1 MACYICYHENMN
13 ICRWKGISDMFLKKT
28 KRAGGRV
35 YLSIVEGFREGG
47 TIRQRTVEPIGY
59 VDELKATYDDP
70 IAYFEA
76 RADALTAEKDARVAP
91 VALTIH
97 PAQKIDKREVGLRRE
112 VGSCV
117 PLAVYH
123 ALGIESALNNER
135 RATKSRASY
144 SLAQAVR
151 LMVVERLLSPGS
163 KLSDVRNI
171 NKHFF
176 KSELTDDGL
185 YHALGELAGARDRIV
200 SSLSSHVSRLVGRDT
215 SRVFYDVT
223 NYFWEVDDE
232 DELRRRGV
240 SKEHRPEP
248 IVQMG
253 LLVDNNAIPID
264 YMLFAGNTHDG
275 VTMNSFIE
283 KTAPDAGEVIWVAD
297 KGCNTK
303 ENMVDVRARG
313 QHFLWS
319 QSIRG
324 TKSKGELKGWVLDEA
339 GYKGISGDA
348 DAGSGFKVKSKQDTL
363 MLEVADPSGKKTKV
377 PLEVKY
383 VAFWSRKYQLRARTE
398 RQKAIGRALDMVA
411 HPTKYD
417 SVTNK
422 GALKYVSKHE
432 VDQDGALGDVP
443 VVSFDEQALA
453 ADEACDGYYLIVTS
467 KTDMED
473 LEIIN
478 TYRGLWRIE
487 ESFRITKSDLTA
499 RPVYL
504 SRPDHIEAHFLICFV
519 ALTIVRLMQLGIR
532 ERRADDTAPSAA
544 QILGDLSQVAATKLE
559 SNWWVFDHRT
569 DLTDEIFSA
578 FGLEVPTRYMQLKDI
593 RQLGAKKHAWKGMP
607 S

>member
-1 MACYICYHENMN
+1 
-13 ICRWKGISDMFLKKT
+13 MFLKKT

-35 YLSIVEGFREGG
+35 YLSIVEGFRAGG

-70 IAYFEA
+70 IAYFEG

-91 VALTIH
+91 VTLTIY
-97 PAQKIDKREVGLRRE
+97 PAQKVDRRKVGLRRE

-117 PLAVYH
+117 PLAVFH

-135 RATKSRASY
+135 KTTKSRASY
-144 SLAQAVR
+144 SLAQAMR

-171 NKHFF
+171 HRHFF
-176 KSELTDDGL
+176 KSELTDDDL
-185 YHALGELAGARDRIV
+185 YHALGELADARDRVV
-200 SSLSSHVSRLVGRDT
+200 SSVSSHISRLIGRDT

-223 NYFWEVDDE
+223 NYYWEIDTE

-264 YMLFAGNTHDG
+264 YHLFSGNTHDG

-303 ENMVDVRARG
+303 ENMVETRARG

-324 TKSKGELKGWVLDEA
+324 TKSKGHLRDWVLDES

-348 DAGSGFKVKSKQDTL
+348 DAGSDFKVKSKQDTL
-363 MLEVADPSGKKTKV
+363 VVEVADPSGKKTKV
-377 PLEVKY
+377 PIEVKY
-383 VAFWSRKYQLRARTE
+383 IAFWSRKYQARARKE
-398 RQKAIGRALDMVA
+398 RQKTIDRALDMVA

-417 SVTNK
+417 SITAK

-432 VDQDGALGDVP
+432 VDQDGVVGDVP
-443 VVSFDEQALA
+443 VVSFDTEALA
-453 ADEACDGYYLIVTS
+453 ADEALDGYYLIVTS

-473 LEIIN
+473 LKIID

-504 SRPDHIEAHFLICFV
+504 SRPDHIEAHFLVCFV

-532 ERRADDTAPSAA
+532 ERRADNTTPSAA

-569 DLTDEIFSA
+569 DLTDELFSA

-593 RQLGAKKHAWKGMP
+593 RQLGAKKHAWKGI
-607 S
+607 SS

>member
-1 MACYICYHENMN
+1 
-13 ICRWKGISDMFLKKT
+13 MFLKKT

-91 VALTIH
+91 VTLTIY
-97 PAQKIDKREVGLRRE
+97 PAQKVDRRKVGLRRE

-117 PLAVYH
+117 PLAVFH

-135 RATKSRASY
+135 KTTKSRASY
-144 SLAQAVR
+144 SLAQAMR

-171 NKHFF
+171 DKHFF
-176 KSELTDDGL
+176 KSELTDDDL
-185 YHALGELAGARDRIV
+185 YHALGELANAQERIV
-200 SSLSSHVSRLVGRDT
+200 SSLSSHISRLIGRDT

-223 NYFWEVDDE
+223 NYYWEIDTE

-264 YMLFAGNTHDG
+264 YHLFSGNTHDG

-303 ENMVDVRARG
+303 ENMVETRARG

-324 TKSKGELKGWVLDEA
+324 TKSKGHLRDWVLDES

-348 DAGSGFKVKSKQDTL
+348 DAGPDFKVKSKQDTL
-363 MLEVADPSGKKTKV
+363 VVEVADPSGKKTKV
-377 PLEVKY
+377 PIEVKY
-383 VAFWSRKYQLRARTE
+383 IVFWSRKYQARARKE
-398 RQKAIGRALDMVA
+398 RL
-411 HPTKYD
+411 
-417 SVTNK
+417 
-422 GALKYVSKHE
+422 
-432 VDQDGALGDVP
+432 QD
-443 VVSFDEQALA
+443 
-453 ADEACDGYYLIVTS
+453 
-467 KTDMED
+467 
-473 LEIIN
+473 
-478 TYRGLWRIE
+478 
-487 ESFRITKSDLTA
+487 
-499 RPVYL
+499 
-504 SRPDHIEAHFLICFV
+504 H
-519 ALTIVRLMQLGIR
+519 
-532 ERRADDTAPSAA
+532 
-544 QILGDLSQVAATKLE
+544 
-559 SNWWVFDHRT
+559 
-569 DLTDEIFSA
+569 
-578 FGLEVPTRYMQLKDI
+578 
-593 RQLGAKKHAWKGMP
+593 
-607 S
+607 

>member
-1 MACYICYHENMN
+1 
-13 ICRWKGISDMFLKKT
+13 MFLKKT

-35 YLSIVEGFREGG
+35 YLSIVEGFRAGG

-91 VALTIH
+91 VTLTIY
-97 PAQKIDKREVGLRRE
+97 PAQKVDRRKVGLRRE

-117 PLAVYH
+117 PLAVFH

-135 RATKSRASY
+135 KTTKSRASY
-144 SLAQAVR
+144 SLAQAMR

-171 NKHFF
+171 DKHFF
-176 KSELTDDGL
+176 KSELTDDDL
-185 YHALGELAGARDRIV
+185 YHALGELANAQERIV
-200 SSLSSHVSRLVGRDT
+200 SSLSSHISRLIGRDT

-223 NYFWEVDDE
+223 NYYWEIDTE

-264 YMLFAGNTHDG
+264 YHLFSGNTHDG

-303 ENMVDVRARG
+303 ENMVDVCARG

-324 TKSKGELKGWVLDEA
+324 TKSKGHLRDWVLDES

-348 DAGSGFKVKSKQDTL
+348 DAGSDFKVKSKQDTL
-363 MLEVADPSGKKTKV
+363 VVEVADPSGKKTKV
-377 PLEVKY
+377 PIEVKY
-383 VAFWSRKYQLRARTE
+383 IAFWSRKYQARARKE
-398 RQKAIGRALDMVA
+398 RQKTTDRALDMVA

-417 SVTNK
+417 SITAK

-432 VDQDGALGDVP
+432 VDQDGVVGDVP
-443 VVSFDEQALA
+443 VVSFDTEALV
-453 ADEACDGYYLIVTS
+453 ADEALDGYYLIVTS

-473 LEIIN
+473 LKIID

-504 SRPDHIEAHFLICFV
+504 SRPDHIEAHFLVCFV

-532 ERRADDTAPSAA
+532 ERRADNTTPSAA

-569 DLTDEIFSA
+569 DLTDELFSA

-593 RQLGAKKHAWKGMP
+593 RQLGAKKHAWKGI
-607 S
+607 SS

>member
-1 MACYICYHENMN
+1 
-13 ICRWKGISDMFLKKT
+13 MFLKKT

-35 YLSIVEGFREGG
+35 YLSIVEGFRAGG

-91 VALTIH
+91 VTLTIY
-97 PAQKIDKREVGLRRE
+97 PAQKVDRRKVGLRRE

-117 PLAVYH
+117 PLAVFH

-135 RATKSRASY
+135 KTTKSRASY
-144 SLAQAVR
+144 SLAQAMR

-171 NKHFF
+171 DKHFF
-176 KSELTDDGL
+176 KSELTDDDL
-185 YHALGELAGARDRIV
+185 YHALGELANAQERIV
-200 SSLSSHVSRLVGRDT
+200 SSLSSHISRLIGRDT

-223 NYFWEVDDE
+223 NYYWEIDTE

-264 YMLFAGNTHDG
+264 YHLFSGNTHDG

-303 ENMVDVRARG
+303 ENMVETRARG

-324 TKSKGELKGWVLDEA
+324 TKSKGHLRDWVLDES

-348 DAGSGFKVKSKQDTL
+348 DAGSDFKVKSKQDTL
-363 MLEVADPSGKKTKV
+363 VVEVADPSGKKTKV
-377 PLEVKY
+377 PIEVKY
-383 VAFWSRKYQLRARTE
+383 IAFWSRKYQARARKE
-398 RQKAIGRALDMVA
+398 RQKTIDRALDMVA

-417 SVTNK
+417 SITAK

-432 VDQDGALGDVP
+432 VDQDGVVGGMP
-443 VVSFDEQALA
+443 VVSFDEEALA
-453 ADEACDGYYLIVTS
+453 ADEALDGYYLIVTS

-473 LEIIN
+473 LKIID

-504 SRPDHIEAHFLICFV
+504 SRPDHIEAHFLVCFV

-532 ERRADDTAPSAA
+532 ERRADNTTPSAA

-569 DLTDEIFSA
+569 DLTDELFSA
-578 FGLEVPTRYMQLKDI
+578 FGLEVPTRYIQLKDI
-593 RQLGAKKHAWKGMP
+593 RQLGAKKHAWKGI
-607 S
+607 SS

>member
-1 MACYICYHENMN
+1 
-13 ICRWKGISDMFLKKT
+13 MFLKKT

-91 VALTIH
+91 VTLTIY
-97 PAQKIDKREVGLRRE
+97 PAQKVDRRKVGLRRE

-117 PLAVYH
+117 PLAVFH

-135 RATKSRASY
+135 KTTKLRASY
-144 SLAQAVR
+144 SLAQAMR

-171 NKHFF
+171 DRHFF
-176 KSELTDDGL
+176 KSELTDDDL
-185 YHALGELAGARDRIV
+185 YHALGELANAQERIV
-200 SSLSSHVSRLVGRDT
+200 SSLSSHISRLIGRDT

-223 NYFWEVDDE
+223 NYYWEIDTE

-264 YMLFAGNTHDG
+264 YHLFSGNTHDG

-303 ENMVDVRARG
+303 ENMVDVCARG

-324 TKSKGELKGWVLDEA
+324 TKSKGHLRDWVLDES

-348 DAGSGFKVKSKQDTL
+348 DAGSDFKVKSKQDTL
-363 MLEVADPSGKKTKV
+363 VVEVADPSGKKTKV
-377 PLEVKY
+377 PIEVKY
-383 VAFWSRKYQLRARTE
+383 IAFWSRKYQARARKE
-398 RQKAIGRALDMVA
+398 RL
-411 HPTKYD
+411 
-417 SVTNK
+417 
-422 GALKYVSKHE
+422 
-432 VDQDGALGDVP
+432 QD
-443 VVSFDEQALA
+443 
-453 ADEACDGYYLIVTS
+453 
-467 KTDMED
+467 
-473 LEIIN
+473 
-478 TYRGLWRIE
+478 
-487 ESFRITKSDLTA
+487 
-499 RPVYL
+499 
-504 SRPDHIEAHFLICFV
+504 H
-519 ALTIVRLMQLGIR
+519 
-532 ERRADDTAPSAA
+532 
-544 QILGDLSQVAATKLE
+544 
-559 SNWWVFDHRT
+559 
-569 DLTDEIFSA
+569 
-578 FGLEVPTRYMQLKDI
+578 
-593 RQLGAKKHAWKGMP
+593 
-607 S
+607 

>member
-1 MACYICYHENMN
+1 
-13 ICRWKGISDMFLKKT
+13 MFLKKT

-35 YLSIVEGFREGG
+35 YLSIVEGFRAGG

-59 VDELKATYDDP
+59 VDELEATYDDP

-91 VALTIH
+91 VTLTIY
-97 PAQKIDKREVGLRRE
+97 PAQKVDRRKVGLRRE

-117 PLAVYH
+117 PLAVFH

-135 RATKSRASY
+135 KTTKSRASY
-144 SLAQAVR
+144 SLAQAMR

-171 NKHFF
+171 DKHFF
-176 KSELTDDGL
+176 KSELTDDDL
-185 YHALGELAGARDRIV
+185 YHALGELADARDRVV
-200 SSLSSHVSRLVGRDT
+200 SSVSSHISRLIGRDT

-223 NYFWEVDDE
+223 NYYWEIDTE

-264 YMLFAGNTHDG
+264 YHLFSGNTHDG

-303 ENMVDVRARG
+303 ENMVETRARG

-324 TKSKGELKGWVLDEA
+324 TKSKGHLRDWVLDES

-348 DAGSGFKVKSKQDTL
+348 DAGSDFKVKSKQ
-363 MLEVADPSGKKTKV
+363 E
-377 PLEVKY
+377 
-383 VAFWSRKYQLRARTE
+383 
-398 RQKAIGRALDMVA
+398 
-411 HPTKYD
+411 
-417 SVTNK
+417 
-422 GALKYVSKHE
+422 
-432 VDQDGALGDVP
+432 
-443 VVSFDEQALA
+443 
-453 ADEACDGYYLIVTS
+453 
-467 KTDMED
+467 
-473 LEIIN
+473 
-478 TYRGLWRIE
+478 
-487 ESFRITKSDLTA
+487 
-499 RPVYL
+499 
-504 SRPDHIEAHFLICFV
+504 
-519 ALTIVRLMQLGIR
+519 
-532 ERRADDTAPSAA
+532 
-544 QILGDLSQVAATKLE
+544 
-559 SNWWVFDHRT
+559 
-569 DLTDEIFSA
+569 
-578 FGLEVPTRYMQLKDI
+578 
-593 RQLGAKKHAWKGMP
+593 
-607 S
+607 

>member
-1 MACYICYHENMN
+1 
-13 ICRWKGISDMFLKKT
+13 MFLKKT

-59 VDELKATYDDP
+59 VDELEATYDDP

-91 VALTIH
+91 VTLTIY
-97 PAQKIDKREVGLRRE
+97 PAQKVDRRKVGLRRE

-117 PLAVYH
+117 PLAVFH

-135 RATKSRASY
+135 KTTKLRASY
-144 SLAQAVR
+144 SLAQAMR

-171 NKHFF
+171 DRHFF
-176 KSELTDDGL
+176 KSELTDDDL
-185 YHALGELAGARDRIV
+185 YHALGELANAQERIV
-200 SSLSSHVSRLVGRDT
+200 SSLSSHISRLIGRDT

-223 NYFWEVDDE
+223 NYYWEIDTE

-264 YMLFAGNTHDG
+264 YHLFSGNTHDG

-303 ENMVDVRARG
+303 ENMVETRARG

-319 QSIRG
+319 QSIQG
-324 TKSKGELKGWVLDEA
+324 TKSKGHLRDWVLDES

-348 DAGSGFKVKSKQDTL
+348 DAGSDFKVKSKQDTL
-363 MLEVADPSGKKTKV
+363 VVEVADPSGKKTKV
-377 PLEVKY
+377 PIEVKY
-383 VAFWSRKYQLRARTE
+383 IAFWSRKYQARARKE
-398 RQKAIGRALDMVA
+398 RQKTIDRALDMVA

-417 SVTNK
+417 SITAK

-432 VDQDGALGDVP
+432 VDQDGVVGGMP
-443 VVSFDEQALA
+443 VVSFDTEALA
-453 ADEACDGYYLIVTS
+453 ADEALDGYYLIVTS

-473 LEIIN
+473 LKIID

-504 SRPDHIEAHFLICFV
+504 SRPDHIEAHFLVCFV

-532 ERRADDTAPSAA
+532 EKRGNNTTPSAA

-569 DLTDEIFSA
+569 DLTDELFSA

-593 RQLGAKKHAWKGMP
+593 RQLGAKKHAWKGI
-607 S
+607 SS